1 MIKMSKRQT
10 IINMIND
17 KELISYLYENNKS
30 DNLKQAITSRK
41 KSLKKNKLYVAVF
54 GVQGAGK
61 SSFLNAL
68 VAQRDIL
75 PVEADET
82 TCIPVELHKS
92 INNNEKGIIFYNNG
106 QQENV
111 EVSRKEINK
120 YVNNQYNPEN
130 ELGVDHIELYIK
142 SSFLREDIVFVDL
155 PGVASLREGNQD
167 TTLEYIDRCT
177 AAVFIIRTL
186 PTIGKFE
193 ATLMRLV
200 WPQVSKSFFIQNFW
214 SGESKRELENG
225 KKHNEKILDEIAR
238 DININQKVEI
248 IPVQVKDAT
257 KAVFSN
263 NQELKYKSN
272 IDEISDI
279 LKNSFD
285 NWKRE
290 VTMATANWL
299 KSLFIDTRKYFS
311 NISADLKKDTNQAI
325 TDIEVKREEF
335 KLEKKELEE
344 KFEQLKNKANSI
356 EDDIKIEMNKFI
368 KKTRKEIT
376 KTTMTKIERGIV
388 DGDYLQEIIKDAIKD
403 GQGLIAAELEFKL
416 EDMTEYIMDDFKDIL
431 QATINIRNDMA
442 GDLDVER
449 VDEQMKP
456 EKLLS
461 TITGAAGGYAGYLGG
476 AAAVAALVSNPAGWV
491 VIAGSV
497 VGGLVIGIL
506 GGSIGKSAQEKI
518 EKKRIRKA
526 KRPAKK
532 ALNKAFKNL
541 KKKMQKEIDKYR
553 HNIIKKLDQ
562 ILSDELKNIDEE
574 YSSRLKILQ
583 ESKADKNLKL
593 NSVKA
598 KIARLNSAI
607 EKL

>member
-1 MIKMSKRQT
+1 M
-10 IINMIND
+10 
-17 KELISYLYENNKS
+17 
-30 DNLKQAITSRK
+30 
-41 KSLKKNKLYVAVF
+41 
-54 GVQGAGK
+54 
-61 SSFLNAL
+61 
-68 VAQRDIL
+68 AQRDIL

-225 KKHNEKILDEIAR
+225 KKHNAKILDEIAR

-376 KTTMTKIERGIV
+376 KTTMTKIERSIV

-431 QATINIRNDMA
+431 QATINIRDKMGND
-442 GDLDVER
+442 VEIER
-449 VDEQMKP
+449 VDEAIKP

-461 TITGAAGGYAGYLGG
+461 TIGGVFGGMGG
-476 AAAVAALVSNPAGWV
+476 AAAVVALFSNPAGWA
-491 VIAGSV
+491 VIAGSLL
-497 VGGLVIGIL
+497 GGIL
-506 GGSIGKSAQEKI
+506 LGSFGKSGQEKI
-518 EKKRIRKA
+518 EQKRIRKA
-526 KRPAKK
+526 KKPAKR
-532 ALNKAFKNL
+532 ALNKAFKDL
-541 KKKMQKEIDKYR
+541 KKKMQREIDKYR

-598 KIARLNSAI
+598 KIAKLNSAI